1 MRVEAATE
9 TLWREKG
16 RSPTPAEVAER
27 AQATPE
33 QVLEAR
39 QAAGARWAVSLDRA
53 GDENSAGA
61 SADSLAFDE
70 PGFVVAEDAATTERL
85 MRILTDHERETLR
98 LRFDEDLYQSEIAE
112 RVGVSQTQVARVLR
126 RSIAALQEAAASH
139 AGNRIV
145 GHKEAS
151 ET

>member
-1 MRVEAATE
+1 
-9 TLWREKG
+9 
-16 RSPTPAEVAER
+16 
-27 AQATPE
+27 
-33 QVLEAR
+33 
-39 QAAGARWAVSLDRA
+39 
-53 GDENSAGA
+53 
-61 SADSLAFDE
+61 
-70 PGFVVAEDAATTERL
+70 